1 MLRIGSLCS
10 GYLGLDMALESE
22 LADTELVW
30 VADIDRNAIR
40 LLEHRAPGVPNLGN
54 IKQIDWHSV
63 PPIDILTAGYP
74 CQPFSTSGRRKGEDD
89 PRHLWPFVYEAI
101 RVLRPRLTLLENV
114 AGHRSKGFDTVL
126 GDLAEIG
133 LSAQWV
139 SVRASDIGAPHR
151 RDRLFIAVT
160 YPDGGELTNWRRPSP
175 TQTRPSTTH
184 GSQLALALGH
194 TGADDRSQPA

>member
-30 VADIDRNAIR
+30 VADIERNAIR
-40 LLEHRAPGVPNLGN
+40 LLEHHVPDVRNLGN
-54 IKQIDWHSV
+54 IKEVDWHSV
-63 PPIDILTAGYP
+63 PSIDILTAGYP
-74 CQPFSTSGRRKGEDD
+74 CQPFSTSGLRKGEDD
-89 PRHLWPFVYEAI
+89 PRHLWPYIYQAI

-160 YPDGGELTNWRRPSP
+160 DPDGGELPNWRRPS
-175 TQTRPSTTH
+175 TAQARTSTAHGNQCPS
-184 GSQLALALGH
+184 ALGH
-194 TGADDRSQPA
+194 FRADDRSQRV

>member
-1 MLRIGSLCS
+1 MLRIGSLCT

-30 VADIDRNAIR
+30 VADTDRNAIR
-40 LLEHRAPGVPNLGN
+40 LLEHRAPGVPNLGD
-54 IKQIDWHSV
+54 IKQIDWHAV
-63 PPIDILTAGYP
+63 PPVDILTAGYP

-89 PRHLWPFVYEAI
+89 PRHLWPHVYQAI

-139 SVRASDIGAPHR
+139 SLRASDIGAPHR

-160 YPDGGELTNWRRPSP
+160 DPARSVGCDWRWTYTAPRRPDATP
-175 TQTRPSTTH
+175 CRHRACAEP
-184 GSQLALALGH
+184 
-194 TGADDRSQPA
+194 DPFIDRSQRA

>member
-1 MLRIGSLCS
+1 M
-10 GYLGLDMALESE
+10 
-22 LADTELVW
+22 
-30 VADIDRNAIR
+30 
-40 LLEHRAPGVPNLGN
+40 
-54 IKQIDWHSV
+54 DWHSV

-74 CQPFSTSGRRKGEDD
+74 CQPFSTSGRRKGKDD

-151 RDRLFIAVT
+151 
-160 YPDGGELTNWRRPSP
+160 
-175 TQTRPSTTH
+175 
-184 GSQLALALGH
+184 
-194 TGADDRSQPA
+194 